1 MTVDAFRARE
11 ADMRDAVRLLV
22 EAESPSSDPAA
33 LHACAQVVA
42 GVGRQVMGT
51 AGEVVE
57 NDGLPQVRWRFG
69 ESPRVLLIGHFD
81 TVWPLGTLQRL
92 PFTDGDGRLT
102 GPGVFDMKAGIVQ
115 GFFAVAAL
123 ADASGVEMLFT
134 SDEEVGSASARPA
147 IRDAA
152 RRVAAVLVLE
162 PSQHGALKVA
172 RKGVS
177 MYRLHVEGRAA
188 HAGLE
193 PEKGVNATV
202 ELAHAVLALQ
212 GLARPDVGTTVTPTV
227 AASGTTIN
235 VVPATARLDVD
246 VRALTPEEQQRVDDA
261 MHDLAATLPGAR
273 LHLDGGPDRPPLPSR
288 VARDL
293 FARAVACAERL
304 GLGTLDG
311 VEVGGGSD
319 GNLTAAEGTPTL
331 DGLGAVGDGAHAD
344 SEHVVAST
352 MPERAALLA
361 ELVGDLLR

>member
-1 MTVDAFRARE
+1 MILDRLRAQQAE
-11 ADMRDAVRLLV
+11 MRNALRLLV
-22 EAESPSSDPAA
+22 EAESPSSDADA
-33 LHACAQVVA
+33 LRACARVVA
-42 GVGRQVMGT
+42 DAGERVMG
-51 AGEVVE
+51 AAAEVVE
-57 NDGLPQVRWRFG
+57 ADGLPQVRWRFG
-69 ESPRVLLIGHFD
+69 ERARVLLLGHLD

-92 PFTDGDGRLT
+92 PFTDVDGRLT

-123 ADASGVEMLFT
+123 QSRAGVEMLFT

-152 RRVAAVLVLE
+152 RRVDAVLVLE

-177 MYRLHVEGRAA
+177 MYQLHIEGRAA

-193 PEKGVNATV
+193 PENGVNATI
-202 ELAHAVLALQ
+202 EMAHIVLALQ
-212 GLARPDVGTTVTPTV
+212 SMARPDAGTTVTPTT
-227 AASGTTIN
+227 AASGTATN
-235 VVPATARLDVD
+235 VVPASARLDVD
-246 VRALTPEEQQRVDDA
+246 VRALSPEEQQRVDDE

-273 LHLDGGPDRPPLPSR
+273 LSVAGGPDRPPLPPR

-293 FARAVACAERL
+293 FARAVDVAARI
-304 GLGTLDG
+304 GLGRLQG

-344 SEHVVAST
+344 NEHVVADT

-361 ELVGDLLR
+361 ELVTDLLR

>member
-1 MTVDAFRARE
+1 MSLDALRTQE
-11 ADMRDAVRLLV
+11 MQMRDAVRRLV
-22 EAESPSSDPAA
+22 ETESPSSDGAA
-33 LHACAQVVA
+33 LRRCAEVVA
-42 GVGRQVMGT
+42 HVGEQVMGV

-57 NDGLPQVRWRFG
+57 HDGVPQVRWRFG
-69 ESPRVLLIGHFD
+69 EPSRVLLLGHFD

-92 PFTDGDGRLT
+92 PFTDSGGRLT

-115 GFFAVAAL
+115 AFFAVAAL
-123 ADASGVEMLFT
+123 PSREGVEILFNA
-134 SDEEVGSASARPA
+134 DEEVGSASSRPA
-147 IRDAA
+147 IGDAA

-162 PSQHGALKVA
+162 PAHDGALKVA

-202 ELAHAVLALQ
+202 ELAHAILSLQ
-212 GLARPDVGTTVTPTV
+212 RMARPDLGTTVTPTV
-227 AASGTTIN
+227 AAAGTAIN
-235 VVPATARLDVD
+235 VVPAAARLDVD
-246 VRALTPEEQQRVDDA
+246 VRALTPEEQERVDDE
-261 MHDLAATLPGAR
+261 MRDLAASLPGAR
-273 LHLDGGPDRPPLPSR
+273 LTVEGGPDRPPFPPR

-293 FARAVACAERL
+293 FARAVEAAARL
-304 GLGTLDG
+304 GIEPLRG

-331 DGLGAVGDGAHAD
+331 DGLGAVGGGAHAED
-344 SEHVVAST
+344 EHVLAHT

-361 ELVGDLLR
+361 ELVADLLR